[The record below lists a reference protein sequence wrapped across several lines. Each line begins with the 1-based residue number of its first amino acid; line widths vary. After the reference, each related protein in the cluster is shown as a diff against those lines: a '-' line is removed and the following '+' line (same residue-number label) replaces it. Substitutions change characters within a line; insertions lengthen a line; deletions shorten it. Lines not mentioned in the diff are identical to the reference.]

1 MAAIKSK
8 YKLWMCTS
16 TALLREDKLH
26 YGLKCSSL
34 RIEYHYRNALALFT
48 SLYNKAKHGR
58 LTKTLLEHQT
68 QQLKTATQ
76 GHLGPQCQTPR
87 YLQKQ
92 LQCMLRAR
100 QYISIQNSNLRFTL
114 QGQSILTESFDSIT
128 KALRAP
134 NLPTLET
141 LINKIAFP
149 LMGSGISSLSRLLSL
164 DGTHILNGNNL
175 KFKFG
180 SKIKTGQI
188 IAINRLASLLN
199 SENITPQLISDLH
212 KSKDTAPSKEDR
224 APSRRINATALDAIK
239 AYTPIGWAWSDVQVS
254 QRQQTQTPA
263 RRTVS
268 TRRTRRTIQR
278 QTESM
283 NIDAGCSNTQPNN
296 PSRQTRTNNNPPSS
310 QPNKRQKKES
320 HPLLGTR

>member
-68 QQLKTATQ
+68 QQLKNAAQ

-92 LQCMLRAR
+92 LQYMLRAR
-100 QYISIQNSNLRFTL
+100 QYISIHYSNLRLTL
-114 QGQSILTESFDSIT
+114 QGQSILTESIT
-128 KALRAP
+128 KALWAP

-141 LINKIAFP
+141 LINNIAFS
-149 LMGSGISSLSRLLSL
+149 LMDSPGSPAFQ
-164 DGTHILNGNNL
+164 DY
-175 KFKFG
+175 
-180 SKIKTGQI
+180 
-188 IAINRLASLLN
+188 LA
-199 SENITPQLISDLH
+199 
-212 KSKDTAPSKEDR
+212 
-224 APSRRINATALDAIK
+224 
-239 AYTPIGWAWSDVQVS
+239 
-254 QRQQTQTPA
+254 
-263 RRTVS
+263 
-268 TRRTRRTIQR
+268 
-278 QTESM
+278 
-283 NIDAGCSNTQPNN
+283 
-296 PSRQTRTNNNPPSS
+296 
-310 QPNKRQKKES
+310 
-320 HPLLGTR
+320 

>member
-1 MAAIKSK
+1 
-8 YKLWMCTS
+8 MCTS

-141 LINKIAFP
+141 LSNNIAFS
-149 LMGSGISSLSRLLSL
+149 LMDSGISSLLRLLSL

-180 SKIKTGQI
+180 SKIKWVKLLQLTGLPLCWTQI
-188 IAINRLASLLN
+188 I
-199 SENITPQLISDLH
+199 
-212 KSKDTAPSKEDR
+212 
-224 APSRRINATALDAIK
+224 
-239 AYTPIGWAWSDVQVS
+239 
-254 QRQQTQTPA
+254 
-263 RRTVS
+263 
-268 TRRTRRTIQR
+268 
-278 QTESM
+278 
-283 NIDAGCSNTQPNN
+283 
-296 PSRQTRTNNNPPSS
+296 
-310 QPNKRQKKES
+310 
-320 HPLLGTR
+320 